1 MRASIEISMYPLNE
15 AYVKFIQEFIDN
27 INKNPKLEIQTNGM
41 STQIFG
47 DYFEIMD
54 TITKEMYYSFQKA
67 GATVFVLKI
76 VNAHLKQ
83 E

>member
-1 MRASIEISMYPLNE
+1 MNASIEISMYPLNE
-15 AYVKFIQEFIDN
+15 EYVKFIKEFIDN
-27 INKNPKLEIQTNGM
+27 INKNKKLEIETNGM

-47 DYFEIMD
+47 DYFEIME
-54 TITKEMYYSFQKA
+54 TLTKEIYHSYQKA